1 MQQENV
7 CFVLRYFFLNPFYF
21 FIYNSKEWYS
31 LSRVEGM
38 HVFGV
43 ERDRATFGIG
53 VRSGGGIK
61 RVTTG
66 NSV

>member
-1 MQQENV
+1 
-7 CFVLRYFFLNPFYF
+7 
-21 FIYNSKEWYS
+21 
-31 LSRVEGM
+31 M

-61 RVTTG
+61 RVTTD